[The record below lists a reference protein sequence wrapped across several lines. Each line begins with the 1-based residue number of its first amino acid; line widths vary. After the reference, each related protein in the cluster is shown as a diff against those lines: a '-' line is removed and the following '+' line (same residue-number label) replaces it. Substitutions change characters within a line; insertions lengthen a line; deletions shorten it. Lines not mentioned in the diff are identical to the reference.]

1 MEIKTVTL
9 DGSVE
14 ILASVNYQAI
24 PIRLQNSAN
33 VYKAGT
39 PVTADGAA
47 ALDGTNAVGI
57 LLYDVDTKV
66 NPNGAAVVIGIV
78 DYNKIVANASVTASA
93 ATLHSAIPAVY
104 FRDNIEIQVPLS
116 LEDNELTVA
125 VSASETTTI
134 LNAVGTVTA
143 ESSATGKAT
152 ASVSGTTLTV
162 TGVAEG
168 SAIITVT
175 DANGNAASVNVTVT
189 AAVGG

>member
-14 ILASVNYQAI
+14 ILASVDYQAI

-57 LLYDVDTKV
+57 LLYDVDTAV

-93 ATLHSAIPAVY
+93 STLHSAIPAVY
-104 FRDNIEIQVPLS
+104 FRDNIEIQVPMS
-116 LEDNELTVA
+116 LEDDELTVA
-125 VSASETTTI
+125 ALASETTTI
-134 LNAVGTVTA
+134 LNGVGTVTA
-143 ESSATGKAT
+143 ESSDTSKAT
-152 ASVSGTTLTV
+152 AAVSGTTLTV
-162 TGVAEG
+162 TGVAAG
-168 SAIITVT
+168 TATVTVT
-175 DANGNAASVNVTVT
+175 DVNGNTAAVVVTVT
-189 AAVGG
+189 A